1 MTSCT
6 FNGANLTDALLM
18 YCNLKKSS
26 FLNANLTR
34 TNFMWADLTES
45 DFTGSTMTRTIF
57 VEAKL
62 RSAKLE
68 DIKKDIVYLKFA
80 NLEGTKWAAAHE

>member
-1 MTSCT
+1 
-6 FNGANLTDALLM
+6 
-18 YCNLKKSS
+18 
-26 FLNANLTR
+26 
-34 TNFMWADLTES
+34 MWADLTES